1 MAVLS
6 RPVLK
11 ALVTAAGVALLAAP
25 AVVAL
30 ATGWIEINFT
40 AWNEQPGPDPT
51 PIEAW
56 VALALVYVAWVP
68 LVFVG
73 LIAAYDRLGYRY
85 EPVQHAPRPVHKEGR
100 RREAGMRYLRSR
112 EAPPPGAPAARGAP
126 APPDASSSGGA
137 RPRPPSGDAP
147 PQAPSGVEDG
157 D

>member
-6 RPVLK
+6 RPFLK
-11 ALVTAAGVALLAAP
+11 ALVTVAGVALLAAP
-25 AVVAL
+25 AVVAI
-30 ATGWIEINFT
+30 ATGWIEINYT
-40 AWNEQPGPDPT
+40 AWNDQPEPDPT

-73 LIAAYDRLGYRY
+73 LIAAFDRLGYKY
-85 EPVQHAPRPVHKEGR
+85 KPVEHAPRPAPKGRR

-112 EAPPPGAPAARGAP
+112 ETPPAGAPPERPKRAAT
-126 APPDASSSGGA
+126 APPADAPPSAGVP
-137 RPRPPSGDAP
+137 PRPPSG
-147 PQAPSGVEDG
+147 SGDG